1 MKIEIND
8 KYRIQSDS
16 VQIMVIQKS
25 VISKP
30 GSKHKGEES
39 TATLGYFR
47 TVQQAFKF
55 LLQQQILDSDA
66 TSFEELIEEVE
77 RIEKELKQA
86 ITI

>member
-39 TATLGYFR
+39 TTTLGYFR

-66 TSFEELIEEVE
+66 TSFKELIEEVA
-77 RIEKELKQA
+77 RIEKELKES
-86 ITI
+86 IRI